1 MTVEEL
7 EEEDDDEGFE
17 EEDKGTLARLLALAK
32 TDLAQAHAQ
41 IDDLTLTNHSLY
53 RSLGELK
60 HRLAKMQEERDDI
73 EHHQQLIKSILSTPD
88 SGSSA
93 SFEIARRK

>member
-7 EEEDDDEGFE
+7 EGEDDDEGFE

-60 HRLAKMQEERDDI
+60 HRLAKMQEEKDDA
-73 EHHQQLIKSILSTPD
+73 EHQRQIIQSILNSPG
-88 SGSSA
+88 SGSA
-93 SFEIARRK
+93 AAVEIARRK